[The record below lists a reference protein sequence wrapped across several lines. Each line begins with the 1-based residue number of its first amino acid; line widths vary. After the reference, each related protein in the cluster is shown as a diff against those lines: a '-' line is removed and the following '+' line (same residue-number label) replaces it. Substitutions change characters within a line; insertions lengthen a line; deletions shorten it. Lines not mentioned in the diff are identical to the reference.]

1 MLALDSDSTSLLNV
15 QELQEEMESLQDK
28 LDALTDE
35 QQTLLQAQEGSA
47 GTVRALQARVEQHE
61 ESLKRA
67 QAAAE
72 AAADKHRLVLRA
84 AQEELQRE
92 ISNWADEVGP
102 VIHLGHQLLLSPHT
116 CSVQEE

>member
-1 MLALDSDSTSLLNV
+1 MLTLDSDSTSLINV

-102 VIHLGHQLLLSPHT
+102 VILLGHQLLLSPHT
-116 CSVQEE
+116 SY